1 MSDPTSSAGP
11 VASQSGGNPNAP
23 QVPPE
28 LFLLEHYDFAGIQLS
43 EIFYGITIV
52 LFFQCMLAL
61 LRPRHGRKPN
71 YFLALYTFVLFG
83 LGTTFTAINGRL
95 LQLAFVDNRAIEGGP
110 EAWQLLNYSTA
121 RPLTANAV
129 FIIANWLADGL
140 LLFRCKVVWQ
150 EKYWILGFPVLLA
163 LGDLTM
169 GTLYLYQLS
178 QPSAN
183 LFTGQAIDFGLPYF
197 VLSTS
202 LNILLTILLCS
213 RLIFHQR
220 RIAKTL
226 MRPQVPYM
234 SIVAMLVESS
244 AIYAVCSIIFIGTY
258 GAGNIASSIFLPVL
272 AQAQV
277 ISPLLII
284 SRVARRKAWTSDNT
298 VSALH
303 AASNAAGSSTYINS
317 LEPSPQICDSTD
329 LLKFAEGISRC
340 DSELR
345 RNDT

>member
-1 MSDPTSSAGP
+1 MSDPTSSGP
-11 VASQSGGNPNAP
+11 IASQSGGNPNAP

-52 LFFQCMLAL
+52 LFFQCMVAL
-61 LRPRHGRKPN
+61 LRPRNGRKPN
-71 YFLALYTFVLFG
+71 YSLALYTLVLFG

-121 RPLTANAV
+121 RPLTANTV

-140 LLFRCKVVWQ
+140 LLFRWD
-150 EKYWILGFPVLLA
+150 LA
-163 LGDLTM
+163 M

-202 LNILLTILLCS
+202 LNVLLTILLCS

-220 RIAKTL
+220 RITKTL

-244 AIYAVCSIIFIGTY
+244 AIYAVCSVIFIGTY

-272 AQAQV
+272 AQAQI

-284 SRVARRKAWTSDNT
+284 SRVARRKAWTSENT
-298 VSALH
+298 ISALH
-303 AASNAAGSSTYINS
+303 AASNAGGSSTYINS
-317 LEPSPQICDSTD
+317 LEPSPKSATPTFSTLQKESVVVIQSSVGTIHD
-329 LLKFAEGISRC
+329 
-340 DSELR
+340 
-345 RNDT
+345 

>member
-1 MSDPTSSAGP
+1 
-11 VASQSGGNPNAP
+11 
-23 QVPPE
+23 
-28 LFLLEHYDFAGIQLS
+28 
-43 EIFYGITIV
+43 
-52 LFFQCMLAL
+52 
-61 LRPRHGRKPN
+61 
-71 YFLALYTFVLFG
+71 
-83 LGTTFTAINGRL
+83 
-95 LQLAFVDNRAIEGGP
+95 
-110 EAWQLLNYSTA
+110 
-121 RPLTANAV
+121 
-129 FIIANWLADGL
+129 
-140 LLFRCKVVWQ
+140 
-150 EKYWILGFPVLLA
+150 
-163 LGDLTM
+163 M

-244 AIYAVCSIIFIGTY
+244 AIYAVCSIIFHWDLRRRQHRVLNFLTCL
-258 GAGNIASSIFLPVL
+258 GASTGHFPPPHHLP
-272 AQAQV
+272 
-277 ISPLLII
+277 
-284 SRVARRKAWTSDNT
+284 VARRKAWTSDNT

-317 LEPSPQICDSTD
+317 LEPSPKSATAPTFSSLQKESVVAIQNSVGTIHD
-329 LLKFAEGISRC
+329 
-340 DSELR
+340 
-345 RNDT
+345 